1 MDKDKIKKVEDRVR
15 IVLEEKPHTRDDDMK
30 LYAWIIS
37 KFYGQYL
44 GTMPAKELIDA
55 MYHSKIPHMTS
66 ILRCRQLLQQHNESL
81 RGERYNERQKKSKE
95 FKNDVVDW
103 TPGQSCLFEKF

>member
-15 IVLEEKPHTRDDDMK
+15 IILEEKPHTRDDDMK

-37 KFYGQYL
+37 KCYGQYL

-66 ILRCRQLLQQHNESL
+66 ILRCRQKLQELKKSL
-81 RGERYNERQKKSKE
+81 RGKKYEERQLRSQKVKE
-95 FKNDVVDW
+95 AMINWDDN
-103 TPGQSCLFEKF
+103 QANLF

>member
-15 IVLEEKPHTRDDDMK
+15 IILEEKPHTRDDDMK

-66 ILRCRQLLQQHNESL
+66 ILRCRQKLQELNKSL
-81 RGERYNERQKKSKE
+81 RGKKYEERQLRSQKVKE
-95 FKNDVVDW
+95 AMINWDDN
-103 TPGQSCLFEKF
+103 QANLF

>member
-15 IVLEEKPHTRDDDMK
+15 IILEEKPHTRDDDMK

-66 ILRCRQLLQQHNESL
+66 ILRCRQKLQELNKSL
-81 RGERYNERQKKSKE
+81 RGKKYEERQLRSQKVKE
-95 FKNDVVDW
+95 AMINWDDNQ
-103 TPGQSCLFEKF
+103 GNLF